1 MPATDVPSPLPE
13 PAPTPPLG
21 YLDAV
26 GGQPLL
32 PRALRA
38 QRAALDQAW
47 SDPARL
53 HHAGRRAG
61 MVLDAARASIAT
73 ALGVRPVDVYFTSS
87 GPTAIRIAV
96 DGLLRAR
103 AGASA
108 GAVVGAVE
116 SLAVLEPVHALA
128 DEVMVIPV
136 DGVGRVDLD
145 AFAEALARPAALACL
160 QAANAE
166 VGTRQPLARVARLA
180 RDHDVPLLVHAI
192 QVIGR
197 DPVPE
202 DWDVLAA
209 SARDWGGPSGVGVLA
224 VRPSVR
230 WRPDQSPDRGWVG
243 GFPDIAAAAA
253 AATALEYLTP
263 VAAAESARL
272 FGLVDL
278 IRRQLPTLASGI
290 GVVGDPVDR
299 LPHIVTFTC
308 EGVVGEVLVGEL
320 DRRGVSVASG
330 SACTADARMASHV
343 LPAMGPASDASVRVS
358 LPLGCSAATVDL
370 LLREFPSAV
379 AAARAGLEP

>member
-1 MPATDVPSPLPE
+1 
-13 PAPTPPLG
+13 
-21 YLDAV
+21 
-26 GGQPLL
+26 
-32 PRALRA
+32 
-38 QRAALDQAW
+38 
-47 SDPARL
+47 
-53 HHAGRRAG
+53 

-192 QVIGR
+192 R
-197 DPVPE
+197 SSAATRCR
-202 DWDVLAA
+202 DWDAGSVGSRLG
-209 SARDWGGPSGVGVLA
+209 RPSGVGVLA
-224 VRPSVR
+224 VPSVR

-253 AATALEYLTP
+253 AATALGTSP
-263 VAAAESARL
+263 RW
-272 FGLVDL
+272 
-278 IRRQLPTLASGI
+278 
-290 GVVGDPVDR
+290 R
-299 LPHIVTFTC
+299 LPSQLGSSAWSTHPAPTAHP
-308 EGVVGEVLVGEL
+308 GLRHRSRRRPGRSPPAHRHLHLRGRG
-320 DRRGVSVASG
+320 RRG
-330 SACTADARMASHV
+330 AR
-343 LPAMGPASDASVRVS
+343 R
-358 LPLGCSAATVDL
+358 
-370 LLREFPSAV
+370 
-379 AAARAGLEP
+379 